1 MGWGSGRERQT
12 ETHTETEAERQR
24 ERERGGKSRWERDA
38 ARETQRRSEG
48 PIRVPAQ
55 GGACRTRAPALSS
68 MPVRVKTCSAE
79 SKQPLQQQEGRAA
92 AGWRC
97 GQCVEHP
104 FMGLREADWEGPG
117 CSGAG
122 QETGSRC
129 PGPVGAGS
137 QPRLLNL
144 LHPLQVPPRPQA
156 RPGCSPP
163 PVAWPCQ
170 SLPLP
175 YCPPGLR
182 QRATDVSLS
191 RVLFQSKGQLK
202 QFCNLGSPS
211 QGTILNAARRRSR
224 PSGAPGVADTA
235 AQLPPWGGRDTWGG
249 SALCCAFPGHHPHG
263 DGAQEEGLSPPG
275 ERRQEPRHPGA
286 DTGGPSRGSG
296 RAASGK
302 PADSRGL
309 GG

>member
-1 MGWGSGRERQT
+1 
-12 ETHTETEAERQR
+12 
-24 ERERGGKSRWERDA
+24 
-38 ARETQRRSEG
+38 
-48 PIRVPAQ
+48 
-55 GGACRTRAPALSS
+55 
-68 MPVRVKTCSAE
+68 
-79 SKQPLQQQEGRAA
+79 
-92 AGWRC
+92 
-97 GQCVEHP
+97 
-104 FMGLREADWEGPG
+104 MGLREADWEGPG